1 MIKGQTKSYHKLL
14 FVCVFRNSVSN
25 IVGMRVEE
33 DVPAGISLEGVGGS
47 TNFPFPRTS
56 WECASKA

>member
-1 MIKGQTKSYHKLL
+1 MIKGQTKSYHQLV
-14 FVCVFRNSVSN
+14 FVGVFRNSVSN

-33 DVPAGISLEGVGGS
+33 DVPAGTPPEGVGGGTS
-47 TNFPFPRTS
+47 LPFPRTS